1 MTSSGG
7 DWSMRDRVLGH
18 ERACRLSNT
27 VHSEVAP
34 CLPLPSLPVFCGAV
48 DQYLRLNDEPTSAAS
63 RSVNRK
69 EVLDKATRIADLLRV
84 TDVSYLKLREGTS
97 NISHFPSQPS
107 SLYKEVLRHNS
118 EAFDYV
124 VPGLVKERNCRSSVS
139 EVKPFKQDVPTIIQV
154 QNEWEGAASYRTSEN
169 LLNDAQASVSSRK
182 PRVRKKGSD
191 EISLS
196 ARPDPVE
203 LQDGIIRCFVEVVEE
218 VCRRVEAPNEDQDE
232 ADAQLLSSSD
242 LKLVTEEI
250 MSICAKK
257 ILHLVPVNILVRL
270 LSVLDRHI
278 HVAEGLSID
287 DNENFDSDVMSMV
300 FSALESTHA
309 SLLIMTHHDMPKQ
322 LYKEEI
328 IERILDFSRLQI
340 LECMSACDPSY
351 RALHKPSENG
361 APDGDNDED
370 VDGDFVSAGKKRRNF
385 RSVKMKKSTGNKVPA
400 AVNTVLRKLCTI
412 LGFLKDLLVFSSYT
426 HHRNFLVDETV
437 QLLWKLPFS
446 KRAVRAYH
454 LPDEEQIQIQMI
466 SALLIQL
473 VQCSA
478 SVPETLRQPSSTSIL
493 EVSIDASYPS
503 ICNEAATDACCLFWT
518 RVLQRLTTVKAQDV
532 SELKVSIENLIMDL
546 LATLNLP
553 EYPASANILEARD
566 FYHIYDLVLCVLLL
580 QNAGLKSKDI
590 SARTLAID
598 ILGTI
603 AARLKRDSALC
614 SKDRFWVLEEMDLTE
629 TKDVCSVCRDGK
641 GGKLLYICNSCQRV
655 FHADCMGVKER
666 GPPSRSWYCQFCT
679 CKKQLSVLQS
689 YCNSQNRDDEKSN
702 CPGSGSSSENSEPI
716 VRLEVVQQILLNYL
730 QEAVSAD
737 DAHFF
742 ARWFYLCLWYKDDP
756 KSQQKFTFY
765 LAKLKS
771 RAILRD
777 FWTELSSLTRDSAKR
792 ISLALGQNNSFSRG
806 FDTILCMLLASLRE
820 NSPILRAKALRA
832 VSIIVEADPEVLCD
846 KRVQSAVEGRFCDSA
861 ISVREAALELVGRHI
876 ASHPDVGLQYFEKV
890 AERVKDT
897 GVSVR
902 KRAIKIIRD
911 MCTSNAN
918 FSEFT
923 KACLEIISRISDEE
937 SSIQDLVCK
946 TFYEFWFEEPT
957 VVQTE
962 FVEDGSSVPLEVAKK
977 TEQIVQMLRR
987 MPNHQLLVTVI
998 RRNLSLEFS
1007 SQSAK
1012 AVGINPLS
1020 LASVRKRCELMC
1032 KRLLERILQE
1042 EETDSKEGEVHA
1054 LPYVLVLHAF
1064 CVVDPTLC
1072 APASDPSQ
1080 FVVTLHPYLKSQ
1092 VDNRAVSHL
1101 LESIIFVIDA
1111 VLPLVRKPPLSFV
1124 KELEQDLVQMIIR
1137 HSFLTVVHACIKC
1150 LCTLSKVA
1158 GKGCSIIKNLIE
1170 FYLKRLDT
1178 LTVDNKQAFQ
1188 LQKFPGGNKRHILG
1202 RVTSLRSSSMT
1213 VRDKVTKA
1221 VIPTGKQVGRS
1232 LFCLGLLMRFGNE
1245 LMMAS
1250 DDRNV
1255 HADKSL
1261 SLIKHFLFSEDFVI
1275 KVRSLQAL
1283 GYVLIAR
1290 PDYMLQ
1296 RDVGKILEATFS
1308 ATSDARLKMQALQN
1322 MYEYLLDAESQ
1333 MGTDKAGSNKA
1344 SYPEERGNGVP
1355 VAAGAGDT
1363 NICGG
1368 IIQLYWDGILG
1379 RCLDMNE
1386 QVRQTALKIVEV
1398 VLRQGLVHPITCV
1411 PYLIALETDLL
1422 ESNWKLAHHLLS
1434 NMNEKYPSFFESRL
1448 GDGLQMSF
1456 SFIQSMTSSSLEYS
1470 SQKKLLGSIKGKPD
1484 GNSITH
1490 ARVGVSRIYRVIR
1503 GNRVSRNKFMSSV
1516 VRKFD
1521 CPIPSPSQIP
1531 FLTYCTEILASLPF
1545 SSPDEPLY
1553 LIYTINRVIQVRAGS
1568 IEANMKAFSSYSL
1581 EGEDFVIPHG
1591 NGVGTIDSVPL
1602 HTSDHLMNDDVKLQ
1616 PINAADSYSILKVDL
1631 QKVQAE
1637 CFAAIALQLLL
1648 KLKRHLKIVFGLNDA
1663 RCQAYSPNEPLK
1675 TGETLSKQN
1684 IFFNISE
1691 MPSDLPTLQKEV
1703 IERYQEFK
1711 AALKDDTIDYS
1722 VYAANIKRKR
1732 PAPRS
1737 SKGGRSGFDDEDDD
1751 GDEEWNAS
1759 YRRLSSSGQK
1769 STGSRGRQK
1778 SGRINTRSESLGIGF
1793 GSTITGS
1800 RTNQLMNP
1808 FDGHLLGTHACQP
1821 EFLDESDE
1829 LNSDY
1834 EEWYSK
1840 DQYCLGWLVSTMFKD
1855 VAHAVVGAE
1864 SAHEAWSQIQTLSGL
1879 NSLVIQDPNPST
1891 NSAEVKHTTGRQ
1903 FPNRIGFGNQNTYSF
1918 QYGGRGSNNCGCGGR
1933 FRGRG
1938 GFKSQNN
1945 KKPTCQICGKFGHSA
1960 AVCYFRGDMKYMGA
1974 QTNPTPVHAPQMR
1987 FPPQASTQ
1995 PQNTFY
2001 AASEPGSDTSWYA
2014 DTGASS
2020 HITVDT
2026 SQLNNCMPYQGGTST
2041 VCLPVPW
2048 FPSSSASPSRSSPMS
2063 VNVVDS
2069 AIFPSVFTES
2079 FANLPAPTTT
2089 ISEAPQNVHQMI
2101 TRAKNA
2107 ISMKKV
2113 FLATTSVSDDT
2124 IPKSVE
2130 LALKDPKWREAMKKE
2145 YQALIKT
2152 NNNNAFLNGA
2162 LNEDVYTNQSRG
2174 FVDDT
2179 SPTFVCKL
2187 HKALYGL
2194 RQALRAWFDRLRS
2207 TLLSS
2212 SMLVMGFSDTDWAT
2226 SPDDHRSTTESEYR
2240 ALAQVTV
2247 EISWVKSLLS
2257 ELQLSI
2263 PTAPVVWC
2271 DNINAQALA
2280 HNPVYHAMT
2289 KHIKLD
2295 IHYVRDEVLA
2305 GQFLVQ
2311 HVPIRLLNASPR
2323 HLWRLSLHIFV
2334 ANLGAF
2340 PSPFV

>member
-1 MTSSGG
+1 MFLV
-7 DWSMRDRVLGH
+7 DNIQLLQLK
-18 ERACRLSNT
+18 AI
-27 VHSEVAP
+27 
-34 CLPLPSLPVFCGAV
+34 PL
-48 DQYLRLNDEPTSAAS
+48 
-63 RSVNRK
+63 
-69 EVLDKATRIADLLRV
+69 
-84 TDVSYLKLREGTS
+84 
-97 NISHFPSQPS
+97 
-107 SLYKEVLRHNS
+107 
-118 EAFDYV
+118 
-124 VPGLVKERNCRSSVS
+124 
-139 EVKPFKQDVPTIIQV
+139 
-154 QNEWEGAASYRTSEN
+154 
-169 LLNDAQASVSSRK
+169 
-182 PRVRKKGSD
+182 
-191 EISLS
+191 LS
-196 ARPDPVE
+196 A
-203 LQDGIIRCFVEVVEE
+203 
-218 VCRRVEAPNEDQDE
+218 
-232 ADAQLLSSSD
+232 
-242 LKLVTEEI
+242 
-250 MSICAKK
+250 
-257 ILHLVPVNILVRL
+257 
-270 LSVLDRHI
+270 
-278 HVAEGLSID
+278 
-287 DNENFDSDVMSMV
+287 
-300 FSALESTHA
+300 
-309 SLLIMTHHDMPKQ
+309 
-322 LYKEEI
+322 
-328 IERILDFSRLQI
+328 
-340 LECMSACDPSY
+340 
-351 RALHKPSENG
+351 
-361 APDGDNDED
+361 
-370 VDGDFVSAGKKRRNF
+370 
-385 RSVKMKKSTGNKVPA
+385 
-400 AVNTVLRKLCTI
+400 
-412 LGFLKDLLVFSSYT
+412 VFSSYT

-466 SALLIQL
+466 TALLIQL

-478 SVPETLRQPSSTSIL
+478 SIPETLRQTSSTSIL
-493 EVSIDASYPS
+493 DASIDASYPS

-518 RVLQRLTTVKAQDV
+518 RVLQRLTTVKAQDA

-553 EYPASANILEARD
+553 EYPASANILE
-566 FYHIYDLVLCVLLL
+566 VLCVLLL

-603 AARLKRDSALC
+603 AARLKRDSAFC
-614 SKDRFWVLEEMDLTE
+614 SRDRFWVLEEMDLTE

-641 GGKLLYICNSCQRV
+641 GGKLFICNSCQRV

-679 CKKQLSVLQS
+679 CQKQLFVLQS
-689 YCNSQNRDDEKSN
+689 YCNSQNRDNEKNN
-702 CPGSGSSSENSEPI
+702 CPGSESSSENSEPF
-716 VRLEVVQQILLNYL
+716 VRLEVIQQILLNYL
-730 QEAVSAD
+730 QEAVSTD

-765 LAKLKS
+765 LARLKS

-777 FWTELSSLTRDSAKR
+777 FGTELSSLTRDSAKR

-918 FSEFT
+918 FSEYT

-957 VVQTE
+957 VVQTD

-1042 EETDSKEGEVHA
+1042 EETDSKEGEVRA
-1054 LPYVLVLHAF
+1054 LPYVLALHAF
-1064 CVVDPTLC
+1064 CVVDPALC

-1158 GKGCSIIKNLIE
+1158 GKGCSIIRNLIE

-1178 LTVDNKQAFQ
+1178 LTVDNKQ
-1188 LQKFPGGNKRHILG
+1188 
-1202 RVTSLRSSSMT
+1202 
-1213 VRDKVTKA
+1213 
-1221 VIPTGKQVGRS
+1221 QVGRS
-1232 LFCLGLLMRFGNE
+1232 LFCLGLLIRFGNE

-1250 DDRNV
+1250 DDRNT

-1261 SLIKHFLFSEDFVI
+1261 SLIKNLLFSEDFVI

-1308 ATSDARLKMQALQN
+1308 PSSDARLKLQALQN
-1322 MYEYLLDAESQ
+1322 MYDYLLDAESQ
-1333 MGTDKAGSNKA
+1333 MGTDKAGSTKA

-1411 PYLIALETDLL
+1411 PYLIALETDPL
-1422 ESNWKLAHHLLS
+1422 ESNWKLSHHLLS

-1456 SFIQSMTSSSLEYS
+1456 SFIHSMASSLEYS
-1470 SQKKLLGSIKGKPD
+1470 NQNKLLGSIKGKPD
-1484 GNSITH
+1484 GNSVTH

-1531 FLTYCTEILASLPF
+1531 FLIYCTEILASLPF

-1568 IEANMKAFSSYSL
+1568 IEANMKAFSSHSL

-1602 HTSDHLMNDDVKLQ
+1602 HTSDQLMNDDAKLQ
-1616 PINAADSYSILKVDL
+1616 PLKTADSYTILKVDL

-1675 TGETLSKQN
+1675 TGETLTKQS
-1684 IFFNISE
+1684 ISFNIGE
-1691 MPSDLPTLQKEV
+1691 MPSNLPTSQKEV
-1703 IERYQEFK
+1703 LERYQEFK
-1711 AALKDDTIDYS
+1711 AALKDDTIDYA

-1751 GDEEWNAS
+1751 GDEDWNAS
-1759 YRRLSSSGQK
+1759 YRRLSSSSRK
-1769 STGSRGRQK
+1769 SRGRQ
-1778 SGRINTRSESLGIGF
+1778 
-1793 GSTITGS
+1793 
-1800 RTNQLMNP
+1800 
-1808 FDGHLLGTHACQP
+1808 
-1821 EFLDESDE
+1821 
-1829 LNSDY
+1829 
-1834 EEWYSK
+1834 
-1840 DQYCLGWLVSTMFKD
+1840 
-1855 VAHAVVGAE
+1855 
-1864 SAHEAWSQIQTLSGL
+1864 
-1879 NSLVIQDPNPST
+1879 
-1891 NSAEVKHTTGRQ
+1891 
-1903 FPNRIGFGNQNTYSF
+1903 
-1918 QYGGRGSNNCGCGGR
+1918 
-1933 FRGRG
+1933 
-1938 GFKSQNN
+1938 
-1945 KKPTCQICGKFGHSA
+1945 
-1960 AVCYFRGDMKYMGA
+1960 
-1974 QTNPTPVHAPQMR
+1974 
-1987 FPPQASTQ
+1987 
-1995 PQNTFY
+1995 
-2001 AASEPGSDTSWYA
+2001 
-2014 DTGASS
+2014 
-2020 HITVDT
+2020 
-2026 SQLNNCMPYQGGTST
+2026 
-2041 VCLPVPW
+2041 
-2048 FPSSSASPSRSSPMS
+2048 
-2063 VNVVDS
+2063 
-2069 AIFPSVFTES
+2069 
-2079 FANLPAPTTT
+2079 
-2089 ISEAPQNVHQMI
+2089 
-2101 TRAKNA
+2101 
-2107 ISMKKV
+2107 
-2113 FLATTSVSDDT
+2113 
-2124 IPKSVE
+2124 
-2130 LALKDPKWREAMKKE
+2130 
-2145 YQALIKT
+2145 
-2152 NNNNAFLNGA
+2152 
-2162 LNEDVYTNQSRG
+2162 
-2174 FVDDT
+2174 
-2179 SPTFVCKL
+2179 
-2187 HKALYGL
+2187 
-2194 RQALRAWFDRLRS
+2194 RL
-2207 TLLSS
+2207 
-2212 SMLVMGFSDTDWAT
+2212 
-2226 SPDDHRSTTESEYR
+2226 
-2240 ALAQVTV
+2240 
-2247 EISWVKSLLS
+2247 
-2257 ELQLSI
+2257 
-2263 PTAPVVWC
+2263 
-2271 DNINAQALA
+2271 
-2280 HNPVYHAMT
+2280 
-2289 KHIKLD
+2289 
-2295 IHYVRDEVLA
+2295 
-2305 GQFLVQ
+2305 
-2311 HVPIRLLNASPR
+2311 
-2323 HLWRLSLHIFV
+2323 
-2334 ANLGAF
+2334 
-2340 PSPFV
+2340 

>member
-69 EVLDKATRIADLLRV
+69 EVLAKATRIADLLRV

-124 VPGLVKERNCRSSVS
+124 VPGKGRQGARQAVRGWRVGAAAVRAVEGDDDGDGFGGGGEKGSEEDEGGGAGASEMGTPRRPTKSAREERGDGGSERRDGDGERVGGGGSERRDDGGERVEPAGSDRSLVKERNCRSSLS
-139 EVKPFKQDVPTIIQV
+139 EVKPFKEDVPIIIQV

-232 ADAQLLSSSD
+232 ADAPLLSSSD

-278 HVAEGLSID
+278 RLAEGLSID
-287 DNENFDSDVMSMV
+287 DNENFDSDVVSMV

-328 IERILDFSRLQI
+328 IERILDFSRHQI

-370 VDGDFVSAGKKRRNF
+370 VDGDFGSAGKKRRNF

-426 HHRNFLVDETV
+426 QHRNFLVDETV

-478 SVPETLRQPSSTSIL
+478 SIPETLRQPSSTSIL

-532 SELKVSIENLIMDL
+532 SELK
-546 LATLNLP
+546 
-553 EYPASANILEARD
+553 
-566 FYHIYDLVLCVLLL
+566 VLCVLLL

-730 QEAVSAD
+730 QEAVSTD

-1064 CVVDPTLC
+1064 CVVDPILC

-1178 LTVDNKQAFQ
+1178 LTVDNKQ
-1188 LQKFPGGNKRHILG
+1188 
-1202 RVTSLRSSSMT
+1202 
-1213 VRDKVTKA
+1213 
-1221 VIPTGKQVGRS
+1221 QVGRS
-1232 LFCLGLLMRFGNE
+1232 LFCLGLLIRFGNE

-1261 SLIKHFLFSEDFVI
+1261 SLIKNFLFSEDFVI

-1296 RDVGKILEATFS
+1296 RDVVKILEATFS
-1308 ATSDARLKMQALQN
+1308 PTSDARLKMQALQN

-1333 MGTDKAGSNKA
+1333 MGTDKAGSTKA

-1434 NMNEKYPSFFESRL
+1434 NMNEKY
-1448 GDGLQMSF
+1448 
-1456 SFIQSMTSSSLEYS
+1456 
-1470 SQKKLLGSIKGKPD
+1470 
-1484 GNSITH
+1484 
-1490 ARVGVSRIYRVIR
+1490 
-1503 GNRVSRNKFMSSV
+1503 
-1516 VRKFD
+1516 
-1521 CPIPSPSQIP
+1521 
-1531 FLTYCTEILASLPF
+1531 CTEILASLPF

-1591 NGVGTIDSVPL
+1591 NGVGTIDTVPL
-1602 HTSDHLMNDDVKLQ
+1602 HTSDHLMNDDAKLQ

-1684 IFFNISE
+1684 ISFNTSE

-1722 VYAANIKRKR
+1722 VYIANIKRKR

-1751 GDEEWNAS
+1751 GDEDWNAS

-1769 STGSRGRQK
+1769 STGSRGRQRLLENCGPPGFVVSEILVQYGIRALMAHATK
-1778 SGRINTRSESLGIGF
+1778 IPVVRSNQEGSSSTMEQRAERVEEINQGRDRFGTHNDRSESIHYRSGRINTGFQSPGTGF

-1800 RTNQLMNP
+1800 TTNQLMNP
-1808 FDGHLLGTHACQP
+1808 FDGHLLGTRACPP

-1829 LNSDY
+1829 LNLDY

-1840 DQYCLGWLVSTMFKD
+1840 YQYCLGWLVSAMFKD

-1864 SAHEAWSQIQTLSGL
+1864 SAHEA
-1879 NSLVIQDPNPST
+1879 
-1891 NSAEVKHTTGRQ
+1891 
-1903 FPNRIGFGNQNTYSF
+1903 
-1918 QYGGRGSNNCGCGGR
+1918 
-1933 FRGRG
+1933 
-1938 GFKSQNN
+1938 
-1945 KKPTCQICGKFGHSA
+1945 
-1960 AVCYFRGDMKYMGA
+1960 
-1974 QTNPTPVHAPQMR
+1974 
-1987 FPPQASTQ
+1987 
-1995 PQNTFY
+1995 
-2001 AASEPGSDTSWYA
+2001 
-2014 DTGASS
+2014 
-2020 HITVDT
+2020 
-2026 SQLNNCMPYQGGTST
+2026 
-2041 VCLPVPW
+2041 
-2048 FPSSSASPSRSSPMS
+2048 
-2063 VNVVDS
+2063 
-2069 AIFPSVFTES
+2069 
-2079 FANLPAPTTT
+2079 
-2089 ISEAPQNVHQMI
+2089 
-2101 TRAKNA
+2101 
-2107 ISMKKV
+2107 
-2113 FLATTSVSDDT
+2113 
-2124 IPKSVE
+2124 
-2130 LALKDPKWREAMKKE
+2130 
-2145 YQALIKT
+2145 
-2152 NNNNAFLNGA
+2152 
-2162 LNEDVYTNQSRG
+2162 
-2174 FVDDT
+2174 
-2179 SPTFVCKL
+2179 
-2187 HKALYGL
+2187 
-2194 RQALRAWFDRLRS
+2194 
-2207 TLLSS
+2207 
-2212 SMLVMGFSDTDWAT
+2212 
-2226 SPDDHRSTTESEYR
+2226 
-2240 ALAQVTV
+2240 
-2247 EISWVKSLLS
+2247 
-2257 ELQLSI
+2257 
-2263 PTAPVVWC
+2263 
-2271 DNINAQALA
+2271 
-2280 HNPVYHAMT
+2280 
-2289 KHIKLD
+2289 
-2295 IHYVRDEVLA
+2295 
-2305 GQFLVQ
+2305 
-2311 HVPIRLLNASPR
+2311 
-2323 HLWRLSLHIFV
+2323 
-2334 ANLGAF
+2334 
-2340 PSPFV
+2340 